1 MIMAIPKF
9 DQIGRSEAVASTAN
23 WAYNQSGYSYNQ
35 ASLEY
40 GGGDIIQGVGPQMM
54 DIDNR
59 VPQNLEV
66 ISE

>member
-1 MIMAIPKF
+1 MPIPKF
-9 DQIGRSEAVASTAN
+9 DQIGRSKAVVSTAT
-23 WAYNQSGYSYNQ
+23 WTYNQLGYSYNKTL
-35 ASLEY
+35 LEY
-40 GGGDIIQGVGPQMM
+40 GGGDIIQDIGPQIM